1 MIMRIIFLI
10 LLVIHG
16 LIHLLGFAKAFDFGD
31 ITQLSKEISKPM
43 GVLWLTAFLLF
54 QLSAILFFLNKEEWL
69 IISVIAAIVSQIL
82 IIIVW
87 QDAKFGTIVNILIAI
102 VAVLTWASI
111 SFEKS
116 FVNDKNENITRTNII
131 SQEILTEKDIQTLPK
146 PVQQYLKYVGVINKP
161 KVKNV
166 RVVFEGQMRDKGKD
180 YFPFISEQFNFF
192 DEPTRLFYMKA
203 KMFGVSVLGYHKYS
217 NCKASMD
224 IRPFGLFPIVKKS
237 GDIMNKAE
245 TVTLFNDMC
254 LLAPATL
261 IDKRIQWESINDTL
275 IKATFT
281 NKKISITAVLYFNQK
296 GQLVDFISKDRT
308 SITDMKQ
315 YPFSTPVSEYKI
327 INGYNLMSK
336 AEAVYDYTDGK
347 FTYGK
352 FILKDIEYNI
362 E

>member
-1 MIMRIIFLI
+1 M
-10 LLVIHG
+10 
-16 LIHLLGFAKAFDFGD
+16 GFAKAFDFGT
-31 ITQLSKEISKPM
+31 ITQLSKEISKPL

-54 QLSAILFFLNKEEWL
+54 LLSAILFFLKKEEWW
-69 IISVIAAIVSQIL
+69 IISIIAVIVSQIL
-82 IIIVW
+82 IITVW
-87 QDAKFGTIVNILIAI
+87 QDAKFGTIANILIAA
-102 VAVLTWASI
+102 VAVLIWGSI

-116 FVNDKNENITRTNII
+116 FVNDKNENIIRTNII
-131 SQEILTEKDIQTLPK
+131 SQEILTETDIKTLPK
-146 PVQQYLKYVGVINKP
+146 PVQHYLKYVGVMNKP

-166 RVVFEGQMRDKGKD
+166 RIVFEGQMRDKGKD
-180 YFPFISEQFNFF
+180 YFSFTSEQFNFF

-203 KMFGVSVLGYHKYS
+203 KIFGVSALGYHKYS
-217 NCKASMD
+217 DTKASMD
-224 IRPFGLFPIVKKS
+224 IRLFGLFPIVKKS

-275 IKATFT
+275 VKATFT
-281 NKKISITAVLYFNQK
+281 NKKISITAALYFNQQ
-296 GQLVDFISKDRT
+296 GQLVDFISNDRT

-336 AEAVYDYTDGK
+336 AEAVWDYTDGK

-352 FILKDIEYNI
+352 FILKEIEYNI
-362 E
+362 Q